1 LKIINKWLLKVLQA
15 LLSVLKRKEEVY
27 IQKTQAKGVKA
38 LKQLTEG
45 KVVSLVLIRDTFT
58 NESIIGKLYLND
70 EMFCDTLELPYKD
83 NKRSI
88 SSIPVGEYNVRLRY
102 PRESA
107 TRDYIHLL
115 VKDVKDRNYILFHIG
130 NSAKDSRGCILV
142 GQKRQQDFVS
152 NSIMAMSL
160 LMKEIVNLGGENIK
174 LIIKNK

>member
-1 LKIINKWLLKVLQA
+1 MKIINKWLLKVLQA
-15 LLSVLKRKEEVY
+15 LLNALKRKGEVY
-27 IQKTQAKGVKA
+27 IQKTQAKDVRA
-38 LKQLTEG
+38 LKPLTED

-58 NESIIGKLYLND
+58 KESIIGKLYLND

-83 NKRSI
+83 NKRRI
-88 SSIPVGEYNVRLRY
+88 SSIPIGEYKLRLRY

-107 TRDYIHLL
+107 SRDYLHLL
-115 VKDVKDRNYILFHIG
+115 VKDVKDRSYILFHIG

-152 NSIMAMSL
+152 NSIIAMSL